1 MNEHCNS
8 WNRSLGNVQFPL
20 GRYKKRWLHKRNGFP
35 SVSEGEDGTFSS
47 LRIPLFFL
55 VIMVL
60 RRYYFTFVGYLFFHD
75 TVILTVL
82 LGVHSSSV
90 RQARPEVI
98 SSILV
103 SETGSEK

>member
-1 MNEHCNS
+1 MNERCNS

-55 VIMVL
+55 VIMIL

-90 RQARPEVI
+90 RQARQ
-98 SSILV
+98 
-103 SETGSEK
+103 K

>member
-1 MNEHCNS
+1 MHERCNS
-8 WNRSLGNVQFPL
+8 WNRSLGNVQLPL

-35 SVSEGEDGTFSS
+35 SVAEGEDGTFSS